1 MVSHIKNPTHFYV
14 QREKDELKINGLV
27 NNISRWVR
35 LEGNEHIPEQ
45 LQTGIPVLYL
55 LHPSRG

>member
-45 LQTGIPVLYL
+45 LQTGIPV
-55 LHPSRG
+55 